1 MNLLFWLFIGY
12 IFYRIF
18 KGYMRFQHHYYKN
31 GQFSG
36 IAINREQVAESE
48 LGLFVALMAKV
59 AKADGRIDEL
69 EAELISNTF
78 TDIAKAYPQSEK
90 VRGILKEIFTHEK
103 HITNNIDNI
112 CMKLQNLTRNN
123 PQKRIMMLTFLTNL
137 AFIDGHFS
145 SEEENIILK
154 IAALLRID
162 SSRVEEMMQQFAQMH
177 KTPPPQTTLNEAYG
191 LLGADKDEEM
201 RSIKKKYRALVKKYH
216 PDMMQAKGASEE
228 YVRDAT
234 QKMQKINAAY
244 EMIKEARNR

>member
-18 KGYMRFQHHYYKN
+18 KGYMRFQQHYYRA

-36 IAINREQVAESE
+36 IAIDKEQIANSE

-78 TDIAKAYPQSEK
+78 TDIAKAFPQSER
-90 VRGILKEIFTHEK
+90 VREILKEIFSTEK
-103 HITNNIDNI
+103 HTTDNIDEI
-112 CMKLQNLTRNN
+112 CIRLQQLTQRE

-145 SEEENIILK
+145 SEEESIILK
-154 IAALLRID
+154 IATLLRID
-162 SSRVEEMMQQFAQMH
+162 SSRIEAIMQQFAQIH

-191 LLGADKDEEM
+191 LLGADKNEEM
-201 RSIKKKYRALVKKYH
+201 KSIKRKYRELVKKYH

-244 EMIKEARNR
+244 EMIREARK

>member
-18 KGYMRFQHHYYKN
+18 KGYMRFQQHYYRA

-36 IAINREQVAESE
+36 ITIDKEQIASSE

-78 TDIAKAYPQSEK
+78 TDVAKAFPQSER
-90 VRGILKEIFTHEK
+90 VREILKEIFSTEK
-103 HITNNIDNI
+103 HTTDNIDEI
-112 CMKLQNLTRNN
+112 CIRLQQLTQRE

-145 SEEENIILK
+145 SEEESIILK
-154 IAALLRID
+154 IATLLRID
-162 SSRVEEMMQQFAQMH
+162 SSRIEAIMQQFAQIH

-191 LLGADKDEEM
+191 LLGADKNEEM
-201 RSIKKKYRALVKKYH
+201 KSIKRKYRELVKKYH

-228 YVRDAT
+228 YVKDAT

-244 EMIKEARNR
+244 EMIREARK